1 MKPTRGFTLLELMIT
16 VAIIAILA
24 AIAVPQYN
32 EYVARSMIVEGTA
45 GLADMRVRMEQ
56 FYQDNRNYTGA
67 GCGTCGAA
75 CPNSQYFNF
84 TCDSAGQ
91 TYTVTATATAGRIAG
106 LVFTID
112 EQNVRQTTG
121 VPAGWTAPA
130 GNCWTLRKS
139 GHC

>member
-1 MKPTRGFTLLELMIT
+1 MKLTRGFTLLELMIA

-24 AIAVPQYN
+24 AIALPSYN

-56 FYQDNRNYTGA
+56 FYQDNRNYDGA
-67 GCGTCGAA
+67 ACGTCGAA

-84 TCDSAGQ
+84 DCQSAGQ
-91 TYTVTATATAGRIAG
+91 TYVATATGTDGRING
-106 LVFTID
+106 LVFTIN
-112 EQNVRQTTG
+112 EQNMRQTTG
-121 VPAGWTAPA
+121 VPSGWTAPA
-130 GNCWTLRKS
+130 GNCWALRKS